1 MNHLNLKGLLALP
14 FILITFI
21 AAAQKLPEVQPA
33 AVWAPANI
41 KIDGDA
47 NEWNYKF
54 QAYNK
59 TAGIY
64 YTLSNN
70 EDHLF
75 LTVQATDPDM
85 INKLVAGGLTLTIQ
99 KSGKKND
106 KDAAR
111 IIYPYFTKKNRPY
124 FNIKAEQAYSP
135 VLKDSVVKADN
146 KQLDYLMKTISV
158 SNISGVDTLIT
169 VNNENDIKVA
179 EAFNNKLVYTWEL
192 SLGLKQLGINPASA
206 SKFAYHISIGDLV
219 IKSLERKAEVN
230 YTTDVAG
237 YNNSAAIPTYDF
249 WGEYTLAKK

>member
-1 MNHLNLKGLLALP
+1 MYFVFKKRFVTLSRRSITLTYQTMNHLNLKGLLALS

-33 AVWAPANI
+33 AVWAPENI

-47 NEWNYKF
+47 NEWNNKF

-99 KSGKKND
+99 KSGKK
-106 KDAAR
+106 
-111 IIYPYFTKKNRPY
+111 
-124 FNIKAEQAYSP
+124 
-135 VLKDSVVKADN
+135 
-146 KQLDYLMKTISV
+146 
-158 SNISGVDTLIT
+158 
-169 VNNENDIKVA
+169 
-179 EAFNNKLVYTWEL
+179 
-192 SLGLKQLGINPASA
+192 
-206 SKFAYHISIGDLV
+206 
-219 IKSLERKAEVN
+219 
-230 YTTDVAG
+230 
-237 YNNSAAIPTYDF
+237 
-249 WGEYTLAKK
+249 